1 MWFDTVLTTG
11 MGSFC
16 LAWQYPP
23 VLAEILPSRIRLQ
36 GWAKRKCPLC
46 PNRVITCSAA
56 TSVPLECSR
65 WYSISQITM
74 AILKMPLRDP
84 GPDAGC
90 SSAKKDS
97 EATVRNIS
105 QSSVV
110 STMLGEVG
118 EVMYKT

>member
-46 PNRVITCSAA
+46 PNRVITMQRRDQRAFRVQPLVQHQPNYHGDTEDAA
-56 TSVPLECSR
+56 ARSR
-65 WYSISQITM
+65 
-74 AILKMPLRDP
+74 ARRGLKFSEKGLRGDRP
-84 GPDAGC
+84 EHQPKLSRIHNAGG
-90 SSAKKDS
+90 SGRGH
-97 EATVRNIS
+97 V
-105 QSSVV
+105 
-110 STMLGEVG
+110 
-118 EVMYKT
+118 